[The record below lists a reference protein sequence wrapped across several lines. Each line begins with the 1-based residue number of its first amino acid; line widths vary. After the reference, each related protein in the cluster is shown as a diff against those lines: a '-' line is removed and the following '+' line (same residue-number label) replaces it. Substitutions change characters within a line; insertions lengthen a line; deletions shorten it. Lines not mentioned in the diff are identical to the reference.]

1 MTNLKIGSAV
11 ATPER
16 PLIAVPVM
24 GETVNDVLVMLEQ
37 ANESQT
43 DVIEWRVDYLTDP
56 GELQASQMQT
66 IAFNADKPLI
76 VTWRTTAEG
85 GQEDFD
91 SIAYHW
97 VYQLAI
103 ASRVAAVDVEV
114 SLLEEVGDVVEVSL
128 LEEVGDVVEDA
139 QSQGITVI
147 GSRHYFNATPADLDA
162 ELQSMVATPVDVVK
176 LAVMPNDSGDVQRL
190 LDATKVANQA
200 KPLITMAMGELGQR
214 SRFEGYQY
222 GSQLT
227 FASLG
232 ESSAPGQP
240 SVTQLKAHFE

>member
-85 GQEDFD
+85 GQ
-91 SIAYHW
+91 
-97 VYQLAI
+97 
-103 ASRVAAVDVEV
+103 AS
-114 SLLEEVGDVVEVSL
+114 
-128 LEEVGDVVEDA
+128 
-139 QSQGITVI
+139 
-147 GSRHYFNATPADLDA
+147 
-162 ELQSMVATPVDVVK
+162 
-176 LAVMPNDSGDVQRL
+176 
-190 LDATKVANQA
+190 
-200 KPLITMAMGELGQR
+200 LITGCI
-214 SRFEGYQY
+214 S
-222 GSQLT
+222 
-227 FASLG
+227 
-232 ESSAPGQP
+232 
-240 SVTQLKAHFE
+240 

>member
-43 DVIEWRVDYLTDP
+43 DVIEWRVDYLTYP

-76 VTWRTTAEG
+76 VTWRTPAEG

-114 SLLEEVGDVVEVSL
+114 SLLEEVGDVVE
-128 LEEVGDVVEDA
+128 DA

-147 GSRHYFNATPADLDA
+147 GSRHYFDATPADLDA

-176 LAVMPNDSGDVQRL
+176 LAVMANDSGDVQRL

-200 KPLITMAMGELGQR
+200 KPLITMAMGELGKR

>member
-37 ANESQT
+37 ANESQS

-114 SLLEEVGDVVEVSL
+114 SLLEEVGDVVE
-128 LEEVGDVVEDA
+128 DA

-147 GSRHYFNATPADLDA
+147 GSRHYFDATPADLDA

>member
-24 GETVNDVLVMLEQ
+24 GETVNDVLVMLDQ

-76 VTWRTTAEG
+76 ITWRTTAEG

-114 SLLEEVGDVVEVSL
+114 AL

-147 GSRHYFNATPADLDA
+147 GSRHYFDATPADLDA

-176 LAVMPNDSGDVQRL
+176 LAVMPNDSGDVQQL
-190 LDATKVANQA
+190 LDATKVANQT

>member
-114 SLLEEVGDVVEVSL
+114 SLLEEVGDVVE
-128 LEEVGDVVEDA
+128 DA

-147 GSRHYFNATPADLDA
+147 GSRHYFDATPADLDA
-162 ELQSMVATPVDVVK
+162 ELQSMVATLVDVVK

-240 SVTQLKAHFE
+240 SVTQLKEHFE

>member
-114 SLLEEVGDVVEVSL
+114 SLLEEVGDVVE
-128 LEEVGDVVEDA
+128 DA

-147 GSRHYFNATPADLDA
+147 GSRHYFDATPADLDA

-176 LAVMPNDSGDVQRL
+176 LAVMANDSGDVQRL

-200 KPLITMAMGELGQR
+200 KPLITMAMGELGKR

-232 ESSAPGQP
+232 ESTAPGQP

>member
-114 SLLEEVGDVVEVSL
+114 SLLEEVGDVVE
-128 LEEVGDVVEDA
+128 DA
-139 QSQGITVI
+139 QSQGVTVI
-147 GSRHYFNATPADLDA
+147 GSRHYFDATPADLDA
-162 ELQSMVATPVDVVK
+162 ELQSMVATSVDVVK

-190 LDATKVANQA
+190 LDETKVANQT

-240 SVTQLKAHFE
+240 SVTQLKEHFE

>member
-114 SLLEEVGDVVEVSL
+114 AL

-139 QSQGITVI
+139 QSQGVTVI
-147 GSRHYFNATPADLDA
+147 GSRHHFDATPADLDA

-176 LAVMPNDSGDVQRL
+176 LAVMPNDSGDVQQL
-190 LDATKVANQA
+190 LDATKVANQT

>member
-24 GETVNDVLVMLEQ
+24 GETVNDVLVMLDQ

-114 SLLEEVGDVVEVSL
+114 SLLEEVGE
-128 LEEVGDVVEDA
+128 VVEDA
-139 QSQGITVI
+139 QSQGVTVI
-147 GSRHYFNATPADLDA
+147 GSRHYFDATPADLDA

>member
-114 SLLEEVGDVVEVSL
+114 SLLEEVGDVVE
-128 LEEVGDVVEDA
+128 DA

-147 GSRHYFNATPADLDA
+147 GSRHYFDATPADLDA
-162 ELQSMVATPVDVVK
+162 ELQSMVATLVDVVK

-232 ESSAPGQP
+232 ESSAPEQP

>member
-114 SLLEEVGDVVEVSL
+114 SLLEEVGDVVE
-128 LEEVGDVVEDA
+128 DA

-147 GSRHYFNATPADLDA
+147 GSRHYFDATPADLDA

-240 SVTQLKAHFE
+240 RVTQLKAHFE

>member
-114 SLLEEVGDVVEVSL
+114 AL

-147 GSRHYFNATPADLDA
+147 GSRHYFDATPADLDA

-190 LDATKVANQA
+190 LDATKVANQT

-232 ESSAPGQP
+232 EPSAPGQP

>member
-103 ASRVAAVDVEV
+103 ASRVAAVDVEIA
-114 SLLEEVGDVVEVSL
+114 L

-147 GSRHYFNATPADLDA
+147 GSRHYFDATPADLDA

>member
-114 SLLEEVGDVVEVSL
+114 SLLEEVGDVVE
-128 LEEVGDVVEDA
+128 DA

-147 GSRHYFNATPADLDA
+147 GSRHYFDATPADLDA
-162 ELQSMVATPVDVVK
+162 ELQSMVATSVDVVK

-190 LDATKVANQA
+190 LDATKVANQT

>member
-114 SLLEEVGDVVEVSL
+114 SLLEEVGDVI
-128 LEEVGDVVEDA
+128 EDA

>member
-114 SLLEEVGDVVEVSL
+114 SLLEEVGDVVE
-128 LEEVGDVVEDA
+128 DA

-147 GSRHYFNATPADLDA
+147 GSRHYFDATPADLDA
-162 ELQSMVATPVDVVK
+162 ELQTMVATLVDVVK

-232 ESSAPGQP
+232 ETSAPGQP
-240 SVTQLKAHFE
+240 SVGELQNYYQ

>member
-114 SLLEEVGDVVEVSL
+114 SLLEEVGDVVE
-128 LEEVGDVVEDA
+128 DA

-147 GSRHYFNATPADLDA
+147 GSRHYFDATPADLDA

>member
-1 MTNLKIGSAV
+1 MTYLKIGSAV
-11 ATPER
+11 ATSER

-37 ANESQT
+37 ANDSQA

-76 VTWRTTAEG
+76 VTWRTVAEG

-91 SIAYHW
+91 SVAYHW

-114 SLLEEVGDVVEVSL
+114 AL

-147 GSRHYFNATPADLDA
+147 GSRHYFDATPADLDA

-176 LAVMPNDSGDVQRL
+176 LAVMPNDDGDVQRL
-190 LDATKVANQA
+190 LEATKVAHQT

-222 GSQLT
+222 GTQLT

-240 SVTQLKAHFE
+240 GVAQLKAHFE

>member
-114 SLLEEVGDVVEVSL
+114 SLLEEVGDVVE
-128 LEEVGDVVEDA
+128 DA
-139 QSQGITVI
+139 QPQGITVI
-147 GSRHYFNATPADLDA
+147 GSRHYFDATPADLDA
-162 ELQSMVATPVDVVK
+162 ELQSMVATLVDVVK

-190 LDATKVANQA
+190 LDETKVSNQT

>member
-114 SLLEEVGDVVEVSL
+114 SLLEEVGDVVE
-128 LEEVGDVVEDA
+128 DA
-139 QSQGITVI
+139 QSQGITII
-147 GSRHYFNATPADLDA
+147 GSRHYFDATPADLDA

>member
-114 SLLEEVGDVVEVSL
+114 AL

-139 QSQGITVI
+139 QSQGVTVI
-147 GSRHYFNATPADLDA
+147 GSRHHFDATPADLDD

-176 LAVMPNDSGDVQRL
+176 LAVMPNDSGDVQQL
-190 LDATKVANQA
+190 LDATKVANQT

-240 SVTQLKAHFE
+240 SVTQLKAYFE

>member
-114 SLLEEVGDVVEVSL
+114 SLLEEVGDVV
-128 LEEVGDVVEDA
+128 DDA

-240 SVTQLKAHFE
+240 SVTQLKAHFG

>member
-76 VTWRTTAEG
+76 VTWRTPAEG

-114 SLLEEVGDVVEVSL
+114 SLLEEVGDVVE
-128 LEEVGDVVEDA
+128 DA

-147 GSRHYFNATPADLDA
+147 GSRHYFDATPADLDA

-176 LAVMPNDSGDVQRL
+176 LAVMANDSGDVQRL

-200 KPLITMAMGELGQR
+200 KPLITMAMGELGKR

>member
-114 SLLEEVGDVVEVSL
+114 SLLEEVGDVVE
-128 LEEVGDVVEDA
+128 DA

-147 GSRHYFNATPADLDA
+147 GSRHYFDATPADFDA

>member
-114 SLLEEVGDVVEVSL
+114 SLLEEVGDVVE
-128 LEEVGDVVEDA
+128 DA
-139 QSQGITVI
+139 QPQGITVI
-147 GSRHYFNATPADLDA
+147 GSRHYFDATPADLDA

-190 LDATKVANQA
+190 LDETKVSNQT

>member
-114 SLLEEVGDVVEVSL
+114 AL

-147 GSRHYFNATPADLDA
+147 GSRHYFDATPADLDA
-162 ELQSMVATPVDVVK
+162 ELQSMVATSVDVVK

-190 LDATKVANQA
+190 LDATKVANQT
-200 KPLITMAMGELGQR
+200 KPLITMPMGELGQR

>member
-1 MTNLKIGSAV
+1 
-11 ATPER
+11 
-16 PLIAVPVM
+16 M

-76 VTWRTTAEG
+76 VTWRTPAEG

-114 SLLEEVGDVVEVSL
+114 SLLEEVGDVVE
-128 LEEVGDVVEDA
+128 DA

-147 GSRHYFNATPADLDA
+147 GSRHYFDATPADLDA

-176 LAVMPNDSGDVQRL
+176 LAVMANDSGDVQRL

-200 KPLITMAMGELGQR
+200 KPLITMAMGELGKR

>member
-66 IAFNADKPLI
+66 IVFNADKPLI

-103 ASRVAAVDVEV
+103 ASRVAAVD
-114 SLLEEVGDVVEVSL
+114 VEVSL

>member
-43 DVIEWRVDYLTDP
+43 DVIEWRLDYLTDP

-114 SLLEEVGDVVEVSL
+114 SLLEEVGDVVE
-128 LEEVGDVVEDA
+128 DA
-139 QSQGITVI
+139 QSQGVTVI
-147 GSRHYFNATPADLDA
+147 GSRHYFDATPADLDA
-162 ELQSMVATPVDVVK
+162 ELQSMVATSVDVVK

-190 LDATKVANQA
+190 LDETKVANQT

-240 SVTQLKAHFE
+240 SVTQLKEHFE

>member
-114 SLLEEVGDVVEVSL
+114 AL

-139 QSQGITVI
+139 QSQGVTVI
-147 GSRHYFNATPADLDA
+147 GSRHHFDATPADLDD

-176 LAVMPNDSGDVQRL
+176 LAVMPNDSGDVQQL
-190 LDATKVANQA
+190 LDATKVANQT

>member
-1 MTNLKIGSAV
+1 MTNLKIGSTV

-114 SLLEEVGDVVEVSL
+114 AL

-147 GSRHYFNATPADLDA
+147 GSRHYFDATPADLDA
-162 ELQSMVATPVDVVK
+162 ELQSMVATPVYVVK

-190 LDATKVANQA
+190 LDATKVANQT

>member
-43 DVIEWRVDYLTDP
+43 DVIEWRVDHLTDP

-76 VTWRTTAEG
+76 ITWRTTAEG

-114 SLLEEVGDVVEVSL
+114 AL

-147 GSRHYFNATPADLDA
+147 GSRHYFDATPADLDA

-176 LAVMPNDSGDVQRL
+176 LAVMPNDSGDVQQL
-190 LDATKVANQA
+190 LDATKVANQT

>member
-114 SLLEEVGDVVEVSL
+114 SLLEEVGDVVE
-128 LEEVGDVVEDA
+128 DA
-139 QSQGITVI
+139 QSQGVTVI
-147 GSRHYFNATPADLDA
+147 GSRHYFDATPADLDA
-162 ELQSMVATPVDVVK
+162 ELQSMVATSVDVVK

-190 LDATKVANQA
+190 LDETKVANQT

-214 SRFEGYQY
+214 SRFDGYQY

-240 SVTQLKAHFE
+240 SVTQLKEHFE

>member
-114 SLLEEVGDVVEVSL
+114 SLLEEVGE
-128 LEEVGDVVEDA
+128 VVEDA
-139 QSQGITVI
+139 QSQGVTVI
-147 GSRHYFNATPADLDA
+147 GSRHHFDATPADLDD

>member
-114 SLLEEVGDVVEVSL
+114 SLLEEVGDVVE
-128 LEEVGDVVEDA
+128 DA

-147 GSRHYFNATPADLDA
+147 GSRHYFDATPADLDA
-162 ELQSMVATPVDVVK
+162 ELQSMVATSVDVVK

>member
-114 SLLEEVGDVVEVSL
+114 SLLEEVGDVVE
-128 LEEVGDVVEDA
+128 DA
-139 QSQGITVI
+139 QSQGVTVI
-147 GSRHYFNATPADLDA
+147 GSRHYFDATPADLDA
-162 ELQSMVATPVDVVK
+162 ELQSMVATSVDVVK

-190 LDATKVANQA
+190 LDATKVANQT

>member
-114 SLLEEVGDVVEVSL
+114 SLLEEVGDVVE
-128 LEEVGDVVEDA
+128 DA
-139 QSQGITVI
+139 QTQGITVI
-147 GSRHYFNATPADLDA
+147 GSRHYFDATPADLDA
-162 ELQSMVATPVDVVK
+162 ELQSMVATSVDVVK

>member
-114 SLLEEVGDVVEVSL
+114 SLLEEVGDVVE
-128 LEEVGDVVEDA
+128 DA

-147 GSRHYFNATPADLDA
+147 GSRHYFDATPADLDA

-200 KPLITMAMGELGQR
+200 NPLITMAMGELGQR

>member
-114 SLLEEVGDVVEVSL
+114 SLLEEVGDVVE
-128 LEEVGDVVEDA
+128 DA

-147 GSRHYFNATPADLDA
+147 GSRHYFAATPADLDA
-162 ELQSMVATPVDVVK
+162 ELQSMGATPVDVVK

-190 LDATKVANQA
+190 LDATKVANQT

>member
-114 SLLEEVGDVVEVSL
+114 SLLEEVGDVVE
-128 LEEVGDVVEDA
+128 DA

-147 GSRHYFNATPADLDA
+147 GSRHYFDATPADLDA
-162 ELQSMVATPVDVVK
+162 ELQSMVATPVNVVK